1 MKAAVAILALV
12 LAALQFAVA
21 DDFKTVGGKE
31 YKNVEVS
38 RVEPDGIVLKT
49 KSGISKLYFTELPK
63 AVQERFGYKTPVAAP
78 AGGSSATPVPHAA
91 ASAAFGK
98 WAYSEY
104 HDEMGRGTTKE
115 AHVTS
120 SNAVHFGFPY
130 EGETHAALK
139 LLKGPKG
146 QDVIFRVERGQFV
159 SSASRDYVTVRFDDG
174 ELREFEVV
182 EPVASTS
189 GVLFVKDE
197 ENFIS
202 QLRNANR
209 VKIEATFFQEGR
221 RMFEFDV
228 GGLNW

>member
-1 MKAAVAILALV
+1 MKPPVVILSIV

-146 QDVIFRVERGQFV
+146 RTSSSGWNAGSSFPLPVGITSRSGLTTV
-159 SSASRDYVTVRFDDG
+159 SCESSRLSSR
-174 ELREFEVV
+174 LRAQAVFC
-182 EPVASTS
+182 S
-189 GVLFVKDE
+189 
-197 ENFIS
+197 
-202 QLRNANR
+202 
-209 VKIEATFFQEGR
+209 
-221 RMFEFDV
+221 
-228 GGLNW
+228 